1 MVRSTQRLFG
11 YRNEIRR
18 GSAVFE
24 LNYTATLGRWWIIQ
38 PDLQYIVDPS
48 YKTTDPD
55 GPAQDVGDALL
66 IGLRTTVA
74 F

>member
-18 GSAVFE
+18 GSTVFE

-38 PDLQYIVDPS
+38 PDLKYIVDPS
-48 YKTTDPD
+48 YNTTDPD
-55 GPAQDVGDALL
+55 SPAQDFGEAFLVGLMN
-66 IGLRTTVA
+66 TVA

>member
-18 GSAVFE
+18 GSTVFE

-38 PDLQYIVDPS
+38 PDLKYIVDPS
-48 YKTTDPD
+48 YNTTDPD
-55 GPAQDVGDALL
+55 GPAQDVGDAFL